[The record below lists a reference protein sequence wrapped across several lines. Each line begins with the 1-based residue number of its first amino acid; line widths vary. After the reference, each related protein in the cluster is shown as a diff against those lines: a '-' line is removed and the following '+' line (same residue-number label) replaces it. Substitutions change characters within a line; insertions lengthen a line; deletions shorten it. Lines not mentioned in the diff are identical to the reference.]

1 MQAAAGPSTQPQ
13 QEQQTEDVEMEDAQ
27 EARVRILSFAN
38 DEVFRTSPRQESHL
52 GTASEGG
59 ATSSTPNDHLLWLRC
74 VLWRSSSRSFSYQP
88 AEGYESDNLD
98 EPEEAPVKTR
108 KRKLTKAA
116 EAKLKAKEKEKAKK
130 KAKKNDDDDYED
142 EDEDPYSAL
151 SKMWKDD
158 LPKPP
163 VGSFENCVRCQ
174 KQFTVVRSY
183 IVFLSIAG
191 ARAETSC
198 RRSIPFLP
206 IPLQAICVIHAPR
219 HLAAIRSRSP
229 PRRRSANLRVT
240 NGPSPISTSVDF
252 PV

>member
-1 MQAAAGPSTQPQ
+1 M
-13 QEQQTEDVEMEDAQ
+13 
-27 EARVRILSFAN
+27 N
-38 DEVFRTSPRQESHL
+38 D
-52 GTASEGG
+52 
-59 ATSSTPNDHLLWLRC
+59 DCLLWLRC
-74 VLWRSSSRSFSYQP
+74 RLWSLSSSSVSLQP

-98 EPEEAPVKTR
+98 EPEEAPAKTR

-183 IVFLSIAG
+183 IVLLSIAG

-198 RRSIPFLP
+198 RRSIPSLR
-206 IPLQAICVIHAPR
+206 IPLQAICVTHALS